1 MDYGIRGKVA
11 IVTGTNRK
19 GAMGEAIATTLAKE
33 GAIIAC
39 VDIVLPGAEEVA
51 RSINEIGG
59 KAVAYKCDQ
68 AEYEQVKATVARIKN
83 ELGMPEILV
92 NNAAIL
98 RGGGRIQV
106 TTVEDWKNLLK
117 IDLDGPWY
125 WIRETWDMMV
135 EKKFGRIV
143 NISSI
148 AGTHGGFGQANYSAA
163 KAALIAL
170 AKTAALEGAR
180 AGITANAVTI
190 GVVDSHSGSMGP
202 LPPGGGAPGQ
212 RPPGPPPQGAPGQ
225 RPPGPPPQGAP
236 GQPPRPQG
244 EGAGGMMERITA
256 KVAMRRQGE
265 PVDVANAVA
274 YFCSAGAKYIT
285 GQDLHVMGGLDL
297 FTY

>member
-1 MDYGIRGKVA
+1 MDYGIKGKLA

-51 RSINEIGG
+51 KSINEMGG

-68 AEYEQVKATVARIKN
+68 SDYQQVKDTVAKIKSD
-83 ELGMPEILV
+83 LGLPEILV

-125 WIRETWDMMV
+125 WIRETWDYMV
-135 EKKFGRIV
+135 EKNFGRIV

-180 AGITANAVTI
+180 EGITANAVTI

-225 RPPGPPPQGAP
+225 
-236 GQPPRPQG
+236 PPRPQG
-244 EGAGGMMERITA
+244 GGAGGMMERIVA
-256 KVAMRRQGE
+256 KVAMRQQGE
-265 PVDVANAVA
+265 PIDVAHAVA

>member
-1 MDYGIRGKVA
+1 MDYGIKGKLA

-51 RSINEIGG
+51 RSINEMGG

-68 AEYEQVKATVARIKN
+68 SDYQQVKDTVTKIKSD
-83 ELGMPEILV
+83 LGLPEILV

-98 RGGGRIQV
+98 RGGGRIQA

-125 WIRETWDMMV
+125 WIRETWDYMV

-180 AGITANAVTI
+180 VGITANAVTI

-202 LPPGGGAPGQ
+202 LPPGSGTPGQ
-212 RPPGPPPQGAPGQ
+212 RPPGPPPQGV
-225 RPPGPPPQGAP
+225 P

-244 EGAGGMMERITA
+244 EGAGGMMERIVA
-256 KVAMRRQGE
+256 KVAMRHQGE
-265 PVDVANAVA
+265 PIDVANAVA

>member
-1 MDYGIRGKVA
+1 MDYGIKGKLA

-19 GAMGEAIATTLAKE
+19 GAMGEAIATTLARE

-68 AEYEQVKATVARIKN
+68 SDYQQVKDTVTKIKSD
-83 ELGMPEILV
+83 LGLPEILV

-125 WIRETWDMMV
+125 WIRETWDCMV

-180 AGITANAVTI
+180 VGITANAVTI

-202 LPPGGGAPGQ
+202 PPPGGGTPGQ
-212 RPPGPPPQGAPGQ
+212 RPPGPPPQGV
-225 RPPGPPPQGAP
+225 P

-244 EGAGGMMERITA
+244 EGAGGMMERIVA
-256 KVAMRRQGE
+256 KVAMRHQGE
-265 PVDVANAVA
+265 PIDVANAVA

>member
-1 MDYGIRGKVA
+1 MDYGIKGKVA

-19 GAMGEAIATTLAKE
+19 GAMGEAIASTLARE

-51 RSINEIGG
+51 NSIKQMGG
-59 KAVAYKCDQ
+59 KATAYKCDQ
-68 AEYEQVKATVARIKN
+68 AEYEQVKATVVKIKD
-83 ELGMPEILV
+83 ELGPPEILV

-98 RGGGRIQV
+98 RGGGRIDV
-106 TTVEDWKNLLK
+106 TTIEDWNNLIK
-117 IDLDGPWY
+117 IDLNGPWY
-125 WIRETWDMMV
+125 WTKEVWKYML

-163 KAALIAL
+163 KAGLIAL

-180 AGITANAVTI
+180 EGITANAVTI
-190 GVVDSHSGSMGP
+190 GVVDSFSGSASQ
-202 LPPGGGAPGQ
+202 LPPG
-212 RPPGPPPQGAPGQ
+212 
-225 RPPGPPPQGAP
+225 GAP

-244 EGAGGMMERITA
+244 GAGGMMDRIVA

-265 PVDVANAVA
+265 PADVAHAVA